1 MIRGP
6 FLVGTNV
13 TWDTLPGKPSAF
25 VPAVHTHT
33 WADITGKPSTFA
45 PSAHTHSISDVTGLQ
60 SALDGKQAS
69 GSYVTTA
76 SFTWANLS
84 GKPTTFAPSAHT
96 HLWAD
101 ITDKPTTF
109 PPSAH
114 THSYNDLTDKPVIP
128 TAGRLEL
135 IGTLN
140 FSETLLVSLAV
151 GMKRRT
157 VALAGVSASDRLTFV
172 ATGAPTAGCEVIN
185 VYPASVGNIS
195 VGYYT
200 PLLGIGAAY
209 SMPIAVYRITT

>member
-13 TWDTLPGKPSAF
+13 TWDTLSGKPSAF
-25 VPAVHTHT
+25 IPATHTHA

-45 PSAHTHSISDVTGLQ
+45 PSAHTHAYSDLTGIP
-60 SALDGKQAS
+60 S
-69 GSYVTTA
+69 
-76 SFTWANLS
+76 
-84 GKPTTFAPSAHT
+84 TFAPSAHT
-96 HLWAD
+96 HSYSSLTGIPA
-101 ITDKPTTF
+101 TF
-109 PPSAH
+109 APSAH
-114 THSYNDLTDKPVIP
+114 THSYNDLTDKPTIP

-172 ATGAPTAGCEVIN
+172 ATGAPTTGCEVIN
-185 VYPASVGNIS
+185 VYPASAGNIS

-200 PLLGIGAAY
+200 PVLGIGASY